1 MGRKYEKGVSG
12 SVQEKNGFLHLVV
25 GYKDPLTQQRK
36 MKWLAMELPKD
47 APKSV
52 IEKRKR
58 DMLTEFEEK
67 YARLLDGYDDPSK
80 YPFIPFMHEWLDEVH
95 RHKIQESTYL
105 GYKGRVNGHMTK
117 FFGEKVTLA
126 DLKPRRIH
134 AFYDYLRSKGD
145 NEQTV
150 LHYHNLLHA
159 MFEYAIK
166 QELFEYNP
174 MQRVDRPSAK
184 KDVASFYSVEEVQT
198 LLAFAK
204 DDVLYVPIVLSVYCG
219 LRRSEA
225 LGMAWSNI
233 DFEKDKIYVKQKVV
247 ELTKN
252 GKKNIHISDD
262 LKTESSRRV
271 FALHPDVK
279 KVLLKHKEQQEMY
292 RKQFGRSYSKK
303 YLDMVCVDQLGM
315 LLRPNF
321 VTEHFNT
328 FLKKHGLR
336 KIRFHDLR
344 HTCASLLVALGE
356 NMKVIQA
363 YMGHSTMSVTADI
376 YSHLDVSATSTAS
389 MKLGSFIGNKDE

>member
-1 MGRKYEKGVSG
+1 MFR
-12 SVQEKNGFLHLVV
+12 F
-25 GYKDPLTQQRK
+25 
-36 MKWLAMELPKD
+36 
-47 APKSV
+47 
-52 IEKRKR
+52 
-58 DMLTEFEEK
+58 
-67 YARLLDGYDDPSK
+67 SK
-80 YPFIPFMHEWLDEVH
+80 
-95 RHKIQESTYL
+95 
-105 GYKGRVNGHMTK
+105 
-117 FFGEKVTLA
+117 
-126 DLKPRRIH
+126 
-134 AFYDYLRSKGD
+134 
-145 NEQTV
+145 
-150 LHYHNLLHA
+150 YHNLLHA

-184 KDVASFYSVEEVQT
+184 KYVASFYSVEEVQT

-279 KVLLKHKEQQEMY
+279 KVLLKHKEQQETY

>member
-58 DMLTEFEEK
+58 DMLTVFEEK

-184 KDVASFYSVEEVQT
+184 KYVASFYSVEEVQT

-376 YSHLDVSATSTAS
+376 YSHLDVSATSVAS
-389 MKLGSFIGNKDE
+389 MKLASLISKDE

>member
-36 MKWLAMELPKD
+36 MKWLAMDLEKD

-184 KDVASFYSVEEVQT
+184 KYVASFYSVEEVQT

-328 FLKKHGLR
+328 FFKKHGLR

-389 MKLGSFIGNKDE
+389 MKLGSLIGNKDE

>member
-47 APKSV
+47 APKSA

-184 KDVASFYSVEEVQT
+184 KYVASFYSVEEVQT

-303 YLDMVCVDQLGM
+303 YLDVVCVDQLGM

-376 YSHLDVSATSTAS
+376 YSHLDVSATSVAS
-389 MKLGSFIGNKDE
+389 MKLASLISKDE

>member
-126 DLKPRRIH
+126 DLKPRRIL

-184 KDVASFYSVEEVQT
+184 KYVASFYSVEEVQT

>member
-1 MGRKYEKGVSG
+1 MARRYDKGVSG
-12 SVQEKNGFLHLVV
+12 SVQARNGYLHLVV
-25 GYKDPLTQQRK
+25 GYKDPLTQKRK
-36 MKWLAMELPKD
+36 VKWMAMDLPED
-47 APKSV
+47 SLKSV
-52 IEKRKR
+52 VEKRKR
-58 DMLTEFEEK
+58 DMITEFEAK
-67 YARLLDGYDDPSK
+67 YARMIDGYDDPEN
-80 YPFIPFMHEWLDEVH
+80 YPFVAFMHEWLDEVH
-95 RHKIQESTYL
+95 RHKIQETTYL
-105 GYKGRVNGHMTK
+105 GYKGRVNGHIAK
-117 FFGEKVTLA
+117 FFGDKITLA
-126 DLKPRRIH
+126 DLKPRRIN
-134 AFYDYLRSKGD
+134 AFYDYLRSIGD

-184 KDVASFYSVEEVQT
+184 KYVASFYSVEEVQT

-389 MKLGSFIGNKDE
+389 MKLGSFIGSKDE

>member
-36 MKWLAMELPKD
+36 MKWLAMDLEKD

-184 KDVASFYSVEEVQT
+184 KYVASFYSVEEVQT

-303 YLDMVCVDQLGM
+303 YLDMACVDQLGM

>member
-184 KDVASFYSVEEVQT
+184 KYVASFYSVEEVQT

-271 FALHPDVK
+271 FAMHPDVK
-279 KVLLKHKEQQEMY
+279 KILLEHKEQQEMY
-292 RKQFGRSYSKK
+292 RKQFKRSYSKK
-303 YLDMVCVDQLGM
+303 YLDMVCVDQMGM

-321 VTEHFNT
+321 VTEHFAVLLN
-328 FLKKHGLR
+328 KHGLR

-376 YSHLDVSATSTAS
+376 YSHLDVSATSVAS
-389 MKLGSFIGNKDE
+389 MKLASLISKDE

>member
-184 KDVASFYSVEEVQT
+184 KYVASFYSVEEVQT

-225 LGMAWSNI
+225 LGMVWSNI

-389 MKLGSFIGNKDE
+389 MKLGTFIGSKDE

>member
-1 MGRKYEKGVSG
+1 MARRYDKGVSG
-12 SVQEKNGFLHLVV
+12 SVQARNGYLHLVV
-25 GYKDPLTQQRK
+25 GYKDPLTQKRK
-36 MKWLAMELPKD
+36 VKWMAMDLPED
-47 APKSV
+47 SLKSV
-52 IEKRKR
+52 VEKRKR
-58 DMLTEFEEK
+58 DMITEFEAK
-67 YARLLDGYDDPSK
+67 YARLIDGYDDPEN
-80 YPFIPFMHEWLDEVH
+80 YPFVAFMHEWLDEVH
-95 RHKIQESTYL
+95 RHKIQETTYL
-105 GYKGRVNGHMTK
+105 GYKGRVNGHIAK
-117 FFGEKVTLA
+117 FFGDKITLA
-126 DLKPRRIH
+126 DLKPRRIN
-134 AFYDYLRSKGD
+134 AFYDYLRSIGD

-166 QELFEYNP
+166 QELFEYNL

-184 KDVASFYSVEEVQT
+184 KYVASFYSVEEVQT

-376 YSHLDVSATSTAS
+376 YSHLDVSATSVAS
-389 MKLGSFIGNKDE
+389 MKLASLISKDE